1 MCQNEHELK
10 KVKNAVYSREN
21 TNLCNYNEHNP
32 LESRTQNNKKFN
44 KLPIFLISFAL
55 FLILFPI

>member
-21 TNLCNYNEHNP
+21 THLCNYNEHNP
-32 LESRTQNNKKFN
+32 LKNRTDQ
-44 KLPIFLISFAL
+44 
-55 FLILFPI
+55 